1 MTDKHIYKIVFV
13 NQEQVYEVYAKNV
26 YQGEMYGFVAVE
38 GFIFGNKSSIV
49 IDPAEEK
56 LRLEF
61 EDVERSYIPMHKVI
75 RIDRVIKH
83 GTAKIIAIPREHA
96 ENQKVTEL
104 YKPDKK

>member
-83 GTAKIIAIPREHA
+83 GTAKIIALSREHA
-96 ENQKVTEL
+96 ENPKVTEL